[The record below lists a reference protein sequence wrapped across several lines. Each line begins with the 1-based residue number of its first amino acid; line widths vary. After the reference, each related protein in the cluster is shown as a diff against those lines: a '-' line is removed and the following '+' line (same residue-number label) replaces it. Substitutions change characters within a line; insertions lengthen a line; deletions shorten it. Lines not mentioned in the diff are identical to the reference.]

1 MLTSN
6 VEHQNQCWH
15 EATKIAIYN
24 VEDYGKETTVLIMLD
39 KELLLFF
46 FERNGNV
53 ERWNIRNSRGG
64 NLMGVLSI
72 EITNISPL
80 LSDFQLNTRRMIS
93 R

>member
-24 VEDYGKETTVLIMLD
+24 VEDCGKETTVLIMLD

-64 NLMGVLSI
+64 NLI
-72 EITNISPL
+72 
-80 LSDFQLNTRRMIS
+80 F
-93 R
+93 